1 MTFQV
6 GHAASRQ
13 RWGNGLD
20 RIVLLKNFGP
30 GKSRDLR
37 SDVRQN
43 STADVS
49 TRLTGDGIHAIVLQ
63 TTYAQSE
70 LPAVRFN
77 EYAKE
82 AGLTPIL
89 AARSRSGTSGRAGRE
104 RYSRRAKALVQV
116 GTPTPATSQL
126 ATRAVG
132 MKLEIVAD
140 RNPYSSLPGRMLPL
154 HVLYKGQRLKGAT
167 VMLTN
172 LEFDAKPAATA
183 VTNANGQVTF
193 RVPPVGEWLVN
204 VIWSEPIKSDAKA
217 EFDTTF
223 SSLTFGY
230 NPRFGSR

>member
-20 RIVLLKNFGP
+20 RIVVLKDFGP
-30 GKSRDLR
+30 IKSRDLR
-37 SDVRQN
+37 PDVRQN
-43 STADVS
+43 GTADVS
-49 TRLTGDGIHAIVLQ
+49 TRLTDDGIHAIVLQ

-77 EYAKE
+77 DYAKD

-89 AARSRSGTSGRAGRE
+89 AARARSGMSGKAGRE

-132 MKLEIVAD
+132 MKLEIVTD
-140 RNPYSSLPGRMLPL
+140 RNPYSSLPGRRLPL
-154 HVLYKGQRLKGAT
+154 HVLYKGQRLQGAM

-172 LEFDAKPAATA
+172 LDFDAKPLATA

-193 RVPPVGEWLVN
+193 SVPPVGEWLIN
-204 VIWSEPIKSDAKA
+204 VIWSEPIKGDPKA

-230 NPRFGSR
+230 NPRSGSR